1 MAMATE
7 DSVLLNMLATQA
19 QSSKLFLEQR
29 AAKATP
35 EPSNRHQANL
45 QPSGHLQQNGGERGR
60 KGGRGDK
67 DKGKGKAEGKG
78 KDKSGARGGKGKG
91 KGKAE
96 GKDKG
101 KSLAEG
107 KDKGKSLVKR
117 HPKKHAR
124 VGGDHDV
131 FCPKCEPPSRG
142 SPTCRFKAC
151 AKHCRELRAR
161 QEGTTHC
168 PKHLPS
174 SDDKIHRALE
184 PPRFR
189 DHIDLGRVEGLFR
202 TLSSWFLC
210 SQLPVLVSYFLVPGS
225 GFSGVLVAALL
236 AASASGPSILSPA
249 SFRGPDIRSCSLLVP
264 AFRPAGP
271 QFLGEDKDSLE
282 GEA

>member
-60 KGGRGDK
+60 KGGRGGK
-67 DKGKGKAEGKG
+67 DKSKGKAEGKG
-78 KDKSGARGGKGKG
+78 KDKSGSRGGKGKG

-101 KSLAEG
+101 KSL
-107 KDKGKSLVKR
+107 VKR
-117 HPKKHAR
+117 YPKKHAR

-142 SPTCRFKAC
+142 SPTCRFHAC
-151 AKHCRELRAR
+151 AKHCHELRAR
-161 QEGTTHC
+161 QEGTTYC
-168 PKHLPS
+168 QKHLPS
-174 SDDKIHRALE
+174 SEDKIHRELE

-189 DHIDLGRVEGLFR
+189 DHGDKGRGEGLFR
-202 TLSSWFLC
+202 VLNCWFLC
-210 SQLPVLVSYFLVPGS
+210 SQQPVLVSYFLAPGS
-225 GFSGVLVAALL
+225 EFSNLPVSDLL
-236 AASASGPSILSPA
+236 ATSPSGPCILAP
-249 SFRGPDIRSCSLLVP
+249 SFRAP
-264 AFRPAGP
+264 AI
-271 QFLGEDKDSLE
+271 S
-282 GEA
+282 